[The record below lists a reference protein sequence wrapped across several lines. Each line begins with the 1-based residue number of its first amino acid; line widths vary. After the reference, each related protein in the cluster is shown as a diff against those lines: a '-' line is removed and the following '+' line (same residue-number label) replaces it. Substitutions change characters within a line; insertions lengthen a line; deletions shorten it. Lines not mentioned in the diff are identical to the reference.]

1 MIGYFLTDQ
10 ALTLY
15 LLFNSAYM
23 YRITFFLWV
32 ALVPIFHAKAQSAD
46 KIINNYIKFIGGEKA
61 WTNLKTLTT
70 SGEYDYGGISFPF
83 KTYAVSPNR
92 YKFIVESDGKYY
104 AQGFDGTKGW
114 KIDAFKNE
122 TAPTMLNGPEATAMA
137 NESNVELM
145 DFVLRSKL
153 SGVTMTYAGMDSVR
167 SHFCHQIELKQN
179 GTTETLY
186 FDTGTHELV
195 MKKTVSKNS
204 ELNKAPM
211 NIYYSDYR
219 DIGGVKIPIKTVC
232 ESAEQVILIITI
244 DKAMPDV
251 PIEEKEFQP

>member
-1 MIGYFLTDQ
+1 
-10 ALTLY
+10 
-15 LLFNSAYM
+15 M
-23 YRITFFLWV
+23 YRIIFFLFA
-32 ALVPIFHAKAQSAD
+32 ALVQFFHANAQSVE
-46 KIINNYIKFIGGEKA
+46 KVTNNYIKFIGGQKKWA
-61 WTNLKTLTT
+61 KLKTLTT

-83 KTYAVSPNR
+83 TTYAVAPNR

-122 TAPTMLNGPEATAMA
+122 TTPTILNGPDALAMA

-145 DFVLRSKL
+145 DFVLRSKAN
-153 SGVTMTYAGMDSVR
+153 GAAMTYTGTDSVK
-167 SHFCHQIELKQN
+167 SHFCYQIELKQN
-179 GTTETLY
+179 ATTETLY
-186 FDTGTHELV
+186 FDTRTYELV
-195 MKKTVSKNS
+195 MKKTLSKNA

-219 DIGGVKIPIKTVC
+219 DIGGVKIPFKTVC
-232 ESAEQVILIITI
+232 ESEEQVILIITI
-244 DKAMPDV
+244 NKAMLNV